1 MDKREDLKK
10 ERGILMRELIVPAI
24 TEKLDDVIAFV
35 DAQLEQYN
43 CPMDVRFQIDVAVE
57 EIYVNIAHYAYN
69 PEIGEATIR
78 CCVEEEPLQITI
90 EFLDNGLPYDP
101 LSREDPD
108 LELSAEERDI
118 GGLGIYMVKNT
129 MDCVTYQH
137 KDGKNTLSITKRL

>member
-1 MDKREDLKK
+1 MTDN
-10 ERGILMRELIVPAI
+10 
-24 TEKLDDVIAFV
+24 LDTVVDFV
-35 DAQLEQYN
+35 NEQLEQYE
-43 CPMDVRFQIDVAVE
+43 CPMDVLFQIDVAVE

-78 CCVEEEPLQITI
+78 CCIEEEPLCITI
-90 EFLDNGLPYDP
+90 EFLDNGVPYDP

-129 MDCVTYQH
+129 MDKVSYEH
-137 KDGKNTLSITKRL
+137 REGKNILTISKKLG